1 MKQICVLGSTGS
13 IGTQTLDVIRAIGR
27 DPGFEM
33 EVTALAAGGARPRL
47 FAQQIAEFRP
57 RLAVVY
63 DTAKAEEVKELA
75 RSLSADHP
83 LTTEFVS
90 GMEGLDQ
97 AASAPFVDTVVTS
110 LVGMIG
116 IEPTVSAI
124 RSGKTIALANKE
136 TLVCA
141 GALIKELADQRKV
154 RILPVDSEHGAVFQ
168 CLQGVDHE
176 NLKKIWLTASGGPFR
191 GFSREQLEEV
201 TLSQALHHPTWSMGA
216 KITIDSA
223 TLMNKGLEMI
233 EAKWLFDVDID
244 QVQPI
249 IHPQSLV
256 HSMIELRDG
265 SVLAQLGPTDMRL
278 PIEVALTYPKRGK
291 AVVEPLDFRKVS
303 AMTFEEIDEKVFP
316 ATAMAREAMKEGGL
330 CPAVFNAANEIAVDR
345 FRKGQIGFCDIYR
358 LADKALSAGIGKG
371 YANRN
376 YSLEE
381 VLQIRQ
387 QVENWL

>member
-1 MKQICVLGSTGS
+1 
-13 IGTQTLDVIRAIGR
+13 
-27 DPGFEM
+27 
-33 EVTALAAGGARPRL
+33 
-47 FAQQIAEFRP
+47 
-57 RLAVVY
+57 
-63 DTAKAEEVKELA
+63 
-75 RSLSADHP
+75 
-83 LTTEFVS
+83 
-90 GMEGLDQ
+90 
-97 AASAPFVDTVVTS
+97 
-110 LVGMIG
+110 
-116 IEPTVSAI
+116 
-124 RSGKTIALANKE
+124 
-136 TLVCA
+136 
-141 GALIKELADQRKV
+141 
-154 RILPVDSEHGAVFQ
+154 
-168 CLQGVDHE
+168 
-176 NLKKIWLTASGGPFR
+176 
-191 GFSREQLEEV
+191 
-201 TLSQALHHPTWSMGA
+201 MGA

-316 ATAMAREAMKEGGL
+316 ASAMAREAMKEGGL